1 MQNMLAACFG
11 SLVLFASLTASAQD
25 ATLMP
30 VPTAPVFPGQRLD
43 QAEIQ
48 DKLFTASA
56 ASRQT
61 YVFDR
66 DQLDHMEAA
75 KVLLAGK
82 PIPLRSLR
90 LVEDVKKGLAVKA
103 VYNQGSIE
111 IQGLLVP
118 LGGGSSGQMID
129 ARNISSNE
137 IVKAK
142 VLPDG
147 SLLVI
152 GK

>member
-1 MQNMLAACFG
+1 MQNTLAVAF
-11 SLVLFASLTASAQD
+11 LFAVLGTAHAQE
-25 ATLMP
+25 ATLLP
-30 VPTAPVFPGQRLD
+30 VPIGPVFPGQRLD
-43 QAEIQ
+43 QAGVTE
-48 DKLFTASA
+48 KLFTASA

-61 YVFDR
+61 YVFGR

-75 KVLLAGK
+75 RVLQAGK

-90 LVEDVKKGLAVKA
+90 LAEDVKKGQAVKA

-111 IQGLLVP
+111 IQGLLMP

-137 IVKAK
+137 IIRAR